1 MQKAL
6 PLDRGHR
13 LHVHKTIGNI
23 HKTFICSTY
32 VLCPGVYGAFTV
44 NFKYVQQEIWHVN
57 LAFFICELENF
68 GNVLVL
74 SL

>member
-44 NFKYVQQEIWHVN
+44 NFKYVQECTST
-57 LAFFICELENF
+57 FIINF
-68 GNVLVL
+68 ADIFASKHLPVQ
-74 SL
+74 S

>member
-57 LAFFICELENF
+57 LAF
-68 GNVLVL
+68 L
-74 SL
+74 SAN